1 MKAKLFL
8 AAALI
13 ACVCLGA
20 CSGQRT
26 PSSAPLGEASRP
38 SSSSMSELETVPS
51 YTPLSLDYEI
61 QKLPQD
67 TIGTMSTDGFRWGGR
82 GAPMLAAKW
91 RNDDELLFFL
101 YRIDPFIPSDLLRIF
116 SYQPSTDTLSLLVET
131 DGGSLSGDYFQRGEF
146 FYLCLNHPS
155 FAKIC
160 RIGNGTAEIMELDS
174 WGGEISPTGE
184 LAKLDLEDFSVTIS
198 DFLNQDPEQETPQF
212 YVGDQEEFVS
222 WSPDSRY
229 LAFYQSDNSR
239 YAGGYRVLHL
249 CDDSQYTIYDREG
262 NVAYSGAADGFHWCE
277 EPDFFTLLVSDV
289 GEKRWKL
296 TSLAEGREYLLPAYP
311 EGNILLQEPDFALI
325 MAYGTESDPRQI
337 VFVDHKSGEW
347 IPVEEIDLENSQFE
361 AADYNRNT
369 RTTVLVIWEE
379 EESEGIIVASRPVC
393 YRVRLFENS

>member
-1 MKAKLFL
+1 MKAKI
-8 AAALI
+8 LI
-13 ACVCLGA
+13 ALGIAACLCFGA
-20 CSGQRT
+20 CSLQD
-26 PSSAPLGEASRP
+26 PEVLHSKPEQE
-38 SSSSMSELETVPS
+38 SSSS
-51 YTPLSLDYEI
+51 YTPVSLDYEV

-67 TIGTMSTDGFRWGGR
+67 IMDTVTADGFCWEGR
-82 GAPMLAAKW
+82 GDPPIIAKW
-91 RNDDELLFFL
+91 QGDDELLFFL
-101 YRIDPFIPSDLLRIF
+101 SQIAPPLPDNYIRIF
-116 SYQPSTDTLSLLVET
+116 SYQLSADTLSLLAKIDD
-131 DGGSLSGDYFQRGEF
+131 DGFAKDYFQRGEF

-212 YVGDQEEFVS
+212 HVGDQEEYVS

-239 YAGGYRVLHL
+239 YAGEYRVLHL

-277 EPDFFTLLVSDV
+277 EPDYFTLSVSDG

-296 TSLAEGREYLLPAYP
+296 ISLAEGTEHLLPAYP
-311 EGNILLQEPDFALI
+311 EGDILLQEPDFALI
-325 MAYGTESDPRQI
+325 MAYGTKSDPRQI
-337 VFVDHKSGEW
+337 VFVDHRTGEW
-347 IPVEEIDLENSQFE
+347 IPMEEVDLENSQLE
-361 AADYNRNT
+361 TADYNRDT
-369 RTTVLVIWEE
+369 QTAVLVIWEE
-379 EESEGIIVASRPVC
+379 EESEGITVASRPIC
-393 YRVRLFENS
+393 YQIRLFENR